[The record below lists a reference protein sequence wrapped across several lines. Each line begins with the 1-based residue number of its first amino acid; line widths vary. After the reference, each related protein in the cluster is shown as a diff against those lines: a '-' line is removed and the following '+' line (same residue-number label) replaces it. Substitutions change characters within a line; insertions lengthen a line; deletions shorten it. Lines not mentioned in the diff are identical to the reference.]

1 VEKINI
7 QTLKESLNYLESKQR
22 QLNRLHETDSRS
34 LESIIKYTKKDMIE
48 RFNLLDFDSYIKQEI
63 ENTDTFISIVKN
75 IIETN
80 S

>member
-7 QTLKESLNYLESKQR
+7 QTLKESLKYLESKQR

-63 ENTDTFISIVKN
+63 ENTDTFISIVKS

>member
-1 VEKINI
+1 MEKINI
-7 QTLKESLNYLESKQR
+7 QTLKESLKYLESKQH
-22 QLNRLHETDSRS
+22 QLNRLHETDTRS

-63 ENTDTFISIVKN
+63 ENTDTFISIVKS

>member
-1 VEKINI
+1 MEKINI